1 MSRFHLAAALGAS
14 SLLALAPL
22 ATKAETVR
30 LEVVPLQKQQELW
43 SPLLRPQPQGQSQS
57 QSQGQS
63 QSQSQ
68 FHLQPQSQIQ
78 PRVDPWMRL
87 PASLQQGPSLPRS
100 LQVDPY
106 PEGMQRL

>member
-30 LEVVPLQKQQELW
+30 LEVVPMQKQQELW
-43 SPLLRPQPQGQSQS
+43 SPLLRPQG
-57 QSQGQS
+57 QGQS

-68 FHLQPQSQIQ
+68 FQLQPQSQIQ

-87 PASLQQGPSLPRS
+87 PAALQQGPSLPRS

>member
-57 QSQGQS
+57 QSQ
-63 QSQSQ
+63 SQSQ
-68 FHLQPQSQIQ
+68 FQLQPQSQIQ

>member
-30 LEVVPLQKQQELW
+30 LEVVPMQKQQELW
-43 SPLLRPQPQGQSQS
+43 SPLLRPQGQGQSQS
-57 QSQGQS
+57 QSQS
-63 QSQSQ
+63 QSQLQ
-68 FHLQPQSQIQ
+68 LQPQSQIQ

-87 PASLQQGPSLPRS
+87 PAALQQGPSLPRS

>member
-30 LEVVPLQKQQELW
+30 LEVVPMQKQQELW
-43 SPLLRPQPQGQSQS
+43 SPLLRPQTQS
-57 QSQGQS
+57 QS

-68 FHLQPQSQIQ
+68 FQLQPQSQIQ

-87 PASLQQGPSLPRS
+87 PAALQQGPSLPRS

>member
-30 LEVVPLQKQQELW
+30 LEVVPMQKQQELW
-43 SPLLRPQPQGQSQS
+43 SPLLRPQ
-57 QSQGQS
+57 GQS

-68 FHLQPQSQIQ
+68 FQLQPQSQIQ

-87 PASLQQGPSLPRS
+87 PAALQQGPSLPRS

>member
-1 MSRFHLAAALGAS
+1 MSRFLLAAALGAS

-22 ATKAETVR
+22 ATRAETVR
-30 LEVVPLQKQQELW
+30 LEVVPMQKQQELL
-43 SPLLRPQPQGQSQS
+43 SPLFRPQPQV
-57 QSQGQS
+57 

-68 FHLQPQSQIQ
+68 FQLQPQRQIQ

-87 PASLQQGPSLPRS
+87 PAALQQGPSLPRS
-100 LQVDPY
+100 LQVDYY

>member
-30 LEVVPLQKQQELW
+30 LEVVPMQKQQELW
-43 SPLLRPQPQGQSQS
+43 SPLLRPQGQSQS
-57 QSQGQS
+57 QSQ
-63 QSQSQ
+63 SQ
-68 FHLQPQSQIQ
+68 FQLQPQSQIQ

-87 PASLQQGPSLPRS
+87 PAALQQGPSLPRS

>member
-30 LEVVPLQKQQELW
+30 LEVVPMQKQQELW
-43 SPLLRPQPQGQSQS
+43 SPLLRPQGQGQSQS
-57 QSQGQS
+57 QSQ
-63 QSQSQ
+63 SQ
-68 FHLQPQSQIQ
+68 FQLQPQSQIQ

-87 PASLQQGPSLPRS
+87 PAALQQGPSLPRS

>member
-22 ATKAETVR
+22 ATRAETVR
-30 LEVVPLQKQQELW
+30 LEVVPMQKQQELW
-43 SPLLRPQPQGQSQS
+43 SPLLKPQTL
-57 QSQGQS
+57 
-63 QSQSQ
+63 
-68 FHLQPQSQIQ
+68 LQVE

-87 PASLQQGPSLPRS
+87 PAALQQGPSLPRS

>member
-43 SPLLRPQPQGQSQS
+43 SPLLRPQPRGQGQSQI
-57 QSQGQS
+57 QSE
-63 QSQSQ
+63 SQSQ
-68 FHLQPQSQIQ
+68 FQLQPQSQIQ

-87 PASLQQGPSLPRS
+87 PAALQQGPSLPRS

>member
-30 LEVVPLQKQQELW
+30 LEVVPMQKQQELW
-43 SPLLRPQPQGQSQS
+43 SPLLRPQTQT
-57 QSQGQS
+57 QS

-68 FHLQPQSQIQ
+68 FQLQPQSQIQ

-87 PASLQQGPSLPRS
+87 PAALQQGPSLPRS

>member
-30 LEVVPLQKQQELW
+30 LEVVPMQKQQELW
-43 SPLLRPQPQGQSQS
+43 SPLLRPQGQGQSQS
-57 QSQGQS
+57 QSQ
-63 QSQSQ
+63 SQSQ
-68 FHLQPQSQIQ
+68 FQLQPQSQIQ

-87 PASLQQGPSLPRS
+87 PAALQQGPSLPRS